1 MIIPNEKM
9 EIVQFT
15 FNVGAA
21 LMMGLAIG
29 LERQFR
35 QHPAGLRTNALV
47 CVGAALFVSLSR
59 LMGDHDS
66 PTRIASY
73 IVSGIGFLGG
83 GVILREG
90 LNVKGMNTAATLW
103 CTAAVGTLAGAGFPV
118 HGLIGTATVLGLHVG
133 LRPVARLIDA
143 RMKTAVDVEMFYQM
157 RVVCREDQESLV
169 RTILLRHVNSIPKM
183 TIQRISTQEA
193 EQDGRATVVAEIFSV
208 ARDDRSMQDIMSR
221 INIEPSVSS
230 VSWEKV

>member
-1 MIIPNEKM
+1 M
-9 EIVQFT
+9 ELVEFALRVST
-15 FNVGAA
+15 A

-35 QHPAGLRTNALV
+35 QHAAGLRTNALV

-59 LMGDHDS
+59 LMGDEGS

-103 CTAAVGTLAGAGFPV
+103 CTAAVGTLTGAGFPL
-118 HGLIGTATVLGLHVG
+118 HGLIGTVTVIGLHLG
-133 LRPVARLIDA
+133 LRPVARRIDA
-143 RMKTAVDVEMFYQM
+143 SLKTALDVETLYQM
-157 RVVCREDQESLV
+157 RVVCREQQEGMIRTVLV
-169 RTILLRHVNSIPKM
+169 RHVNSRPTM
-183 TIQRISTQEA
+183 TIQRISTKVA
-193 EQDGRATVVAEIFSV
+193 EQDGQATVVADIFS
-208 ARDDRSMQDIMSR
+208 AERDDRAMQDLMSR

-230 VSWEKV
+230 VSWEKTQN

>member
-1 MIIPNEKM
+1 M
-9 EIVQFT
+9 EVLGFIFRV
-15 FNVGAA
+15 ACA
-21 LMMGLAIG
+21 LAMGTAIG
-29 LERQFR
+29 LERQIR

-90 LNVKGMNTAATLW
+90 LNVRGMNTAATLW
-103 CTAAVGTLAGAGFPV
+103 CTAAIGTLAGAGFPGHALV
-118 HGLIGTATVLGLHVG
+118 GTATVLGLHMG
-133 LRPVARLIDA
+133 LRPFARRIDA
-143 RMKTAVDVEMFYQM
+143 RMKTATDVETLYQL
-157 RVVCREDQESLV
+157 RVVCQEAQEGVV
-169 RTILLRHVNSIPKM
+169 RTIVLRHVHSLPRM
-183 TIQRISTQEA
+183 TIQRIATHDA
-193 EQDGRATVVAEIFSV
+193 DHDGRATVVADIFSMER
-208 ARDDRSMQDIMSR
+208 ADRALQDLMSR

-230 VSWEKV
+230 VSWQRLEG

>member
-1 MIIPNEKM
+1 MGLG
-9 EIVQFT
+9 QFV

-21 LMMGLAIG
+21 LVMGLAIG

-47 CVGAALFVSLSR
+47 SVGAALFVSLSR

-90 LNVKGMNTAATLW
+90 MNVRGMNTAATLW
-103 CTAAVGTLAGAGFPV
+103 CTAAIGTLAGAGFPL
-118 HGLIGTATVLGLHVG
+118 HGLVGTLTILALHIT
-133 LRPVARLIDA
+133 LRPLAQRIDA
-143 RMKTAVDVEMFYQM
+143 QMKTAVDVETIYQM
-157 RVVCREDQESLV
+157 RVVCQEEQERVV
-169 RTILLRHVNSIPKM
+169 RTILLRHVNAHSKM
-183 TIQRISTQEA
+183 TIQRISTQA
-193 EQDGRATVVAEIFSV
+193 GDHDGHATVVVDIYAVE
-208 ARDDRSMQDIMSR
+208 RNDRAIQDIMSR
-221 INIEPSVSS
+221 INIDPSVTS
-230 VSWEKV
+230 VSWQKLDH